1 MPIFVCTL
9 LGCLVAIISYSV
21 IWFLRINQE
30 DKDIGGLVVSSIVF
44 GLLSVAIG
52 IIIHYA
58 SKDYTQIILEDYH
71 RNKIETVITT
81 IQSDGNLIK
90 QDTTYRYKWHLFS

>member
-1 MPIFVCTL
+1 M
-9 LGCLVAIISYSV
+9 
-21 IWFLRINQE
+21 
-30 DKDIGGLVVSSIVF
+30 
-44 GLLSVAIG
+44 AIG

-58 SKDYTQIILEDYH
+58 SKDYTQIVLEDYH

-90 QDTTYRYKWHLFS
+90 QDTTYRYK

>member
-21 IWFLRINQE
+21 IWFFRINQE

-44 GLLSVAIG
+44 GLLSVTIG

-90 QDTTYRYKWHLFS
+90 QDTTYRYK

>member
-9 LGCLVAIISYSV
+9 LGCLVAIISYAV
-21 IWFLRINQE
+21 IWFFRINQE

-58 SKDYTQIILEDYH
+58 SKDYTQIVLEDYH

-90 QDTTYRYKWHLFS
+90 QDTIYRYK

>member
-1 MPIFVCTL
+1 MPVFVCTL
-9 LGCLVAIISYSV
+9 LGCLVAIISYAV
-21 IWFLRINQE
+21 IWFFRINQE

-90 QDTTYRYKWHLFS
+90 QDTTYHYK

>member
-1 MPIFVCTL
+1 MLSSNHFL
-9 LGCLVAIISYSV
+9 LCNMV
-21 IWFLRINQE
+21 FRINQE

-90 QDTTYRYKWHLFS
+90 QDTTYRYK

>member
-21 IWFLRINQE
+21 IWFFRINQE

-90 QDTTYRYKWHLFS
+90 QDTTYRYK

>member
-90 QDTTYRYKWHLFS
+90 QDTTYRYK

>member
-9 LGCLVAIISYSV
+9 LGCLVAIISYAV
-21 IWFLRINQE
+21 IWFFRINQE

-44 GLLSVAIG
+44 GLLSVTIG

-90 QDTTYRYKWHLFS
+90 QDTTYRYK

>member
-9 LGCLVAIISYSV
+9 LGCLVAISSYAV
-21 IWFLRINQE
+21 IWFFRINQE

-44 GLLSVAIG
+44 GLLSVFIG
-52 IIIHYA
+52 IIIYYA
-58 SKDYTQIILEDYH
+58 TKDYTQIILEDYH
-71 RNKIETVITT
+71 RNRIEIVITT

-90 QDTTYRYKWHLFS
+90 QDTTYRYK

>member
-9 LGCLVAIISYSV
+9 LGCLIAILSYSV
-21 IWFLRINQE
+21 IWFFRINQE

-58 SKDYTQIILEDYH
+58 SKDYTQIVLEDYH

-90 QDTTYRYKWHLFS
+90 QDTTYRYK

>member
-9 LGCLVAIISYSV
+9 LGCLIVIISYTV
-21 IWFLRINQE
+21 IWFFRINQE

-90 QDTTYRYKWHLFS
+90 QDTTYRYK